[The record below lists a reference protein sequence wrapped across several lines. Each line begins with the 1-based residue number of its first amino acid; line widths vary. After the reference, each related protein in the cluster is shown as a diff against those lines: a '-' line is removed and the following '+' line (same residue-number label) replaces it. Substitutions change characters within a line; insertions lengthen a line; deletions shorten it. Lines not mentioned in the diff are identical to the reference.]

1 MTTRDSKC
9 TTSLPPGA
17 PVALDFFG
25 DQENID
31 GTRVKWSL
39 ENKRGIKMN
48 AKDVE
53 DVIHELA
60 VAEYC
65 RLSDAGL
72 IDLYK
77 EYNFDL
83 WIEGSGKI
91 YVEEQKKLLS
101 R

>member
-1 MTTRDSKC
+1 
-9 TTSLPPGA
+9 
-17 PVALDFFG
+17 
-25 DQENID
+25 
-31 GTRVKWSL
+31 
-39 ENKRGIKMN
+39 MN

-60 VAEYC
+60 VTEYC

>member
-1 MTTRDSKC
+1 
-9 TTSLPPGA
+9 
-17 PVALDFFG
+17 
-25 DQENID
+25 
-31 GTRVKWSL
+31 
-39 ENKRGIKMN
+39 MN

-60 VAEYC
+60 VSEYC

>member
-1 MTTRDSKC
+1 M
-9 TTSLPPGA
+9 
-17 PVALDFFG
+17 DFFG
-25 DQENID
+25 AQADIASA
-31 GTRVKWSL
+31 RVNFSP

-60 VAEYC
+60 VTEYC

-77 EYNFDL
+77 EYNFEL